1 MEKVVYV
8 KWMVFVTHWVVMGLL
23 VLNYQPVGAYLLTPN
38 NDELVLI
45 DEGPGRKLK
54 FWLDWKFKIY
64 IQCLLDR
71 LKLISKLI
79 INFTKIIIKNLI
91 INNFLNLISN

>member
-8 KWMVFVTHWVVMGLL
+8 KWMVFVTNWVVMGLL

-45 DEGPGRKLK
+45 DEGPGRK
-54 FWLDWKFKIY
+54 FWFEI
-64 IQCLLDR
+64 
-71 LKLISKLI
+71 
-79 INFTKIIIKNLI
+79 
-91 INNFLNLISN
+91 LNLHSMSSKST